1 MALEEERQHFAQL
14 KDSLLENHE
23 GKYALIHGAK
33 LIDVLDSQEGAY
45 LVGVKLLGAQ
55 PFLIQHIVEQESV
68 EEIPAFSVGVMNA
81 HLP

>member
-1 MALEEERQHFAQL
+1 MALEKERQHFAQL
-14 KDSLLENHE
+14 KHGLLENHR

-33 LIDVLDSQEGAY
+33 LIDILDSQENAY
-45 LVGVKLLGAQ
+45 VVGIELIGAQ
-55 PFLIQHIVEQESV
+55 PFLIQHIVEEESV

>member
-14 KDSLLENHE
+14 KDGLLENHE
-23 GKYALIHGAK
+23 GKYALIHGAE
-33 LIDVLDSQEGAY
+33 LIDVLDSEEGAY
-45 LVGVKLLGAQ
+45 LVGVEHLGAQ